1 MIFPSMHDGR
11 RRLRLISKDQVQSVS
26 TILFQTEQLRVQCS
40 VSLFDREA
48 NELTYFSVFQ
58 GNMGRYVSINP
69 KTSLRIRYAPK
80 IGSVEY
86 VVNHSNS
93 SSGYSRQSQV
103 YVTPNYLYGL
113 NRAIKEFW
121 KRFNRDDLYVY
132 NEEGYPVA
140 MNANPDDIVTL
151 DMGYGQALRLS
162 PSIYYPPD
170 RKMGEVQES
179 YPGVAI
185 NVNLESQEANL
196 NLEQFTNFMEVLE
209 RFDFNQMGMQL
220 LQNYLLLKN
229 EPQLTMANYT
239 KDGQRIQKPIAREV
253 TSNALMQFRSSK
265 NEDGE
270 YVSQNPIVQ
279 TPTTLDELN

>member
-1 MIFPSMHDGR
+1 M
-11 RRLRLISKDQVQSVS
+11 ISKDQVQSVS

-58 GNMGRYVSINP
+58 GNTGRYVSINP

-103 YVTPNYLYGL
+103 YVMPNYLYGL
-113 NRAIKEFW
+113 NRAIGEFW
-121 KRFNRDDLYVY
+121 NRFNRDDLYVY
-132 NEEGYPVA
+132 NEEGYPIA
-140 MNANPDDIVTL
+140 MNAHSDDIITL

-196 NLEQFTNFMEVLE
+196 NLEQFTNFMEVLR

-229 EPQLTMANYT
+229 EPQLAMANYT
-239 KDGQRIQKPIAREV
+239 KDGERIRKPIAREV
-253 TSNALMQFRSSK
+253 ISNALAQFQTPSPEEEER
-265 NEDGE
+265 
-270 YVSQNPIVQ
+270 VSQNPFMNP
-279 TPTTLDELN
+279 PTSLEELN

>member
-1 MIFPSMHDGR
+1 MYTMIFPSMHDRR

-58 GNMGRYVSINP
+58 GNTGRYVSINP

-121 KRFNRDDLYVY
+121 KRFNR
-132 NEEGYPVA
+132 
-140 MNANPDDIVTL
+140 NANSDDIVTL

-253 TSNALMQFRSSK
+253 TSNALMQFRSSE
-265 NEDGE
+265 NENE
-270 YVSQNPIVQ
+270 ERVSQNPIVQ